1 MYPPADLLFELKWL
15 FSLCVGFFA
24 LSINLCASQKKL
36 ILQLRQKYYIVI
48 GKLLALTKVP
58 IKLIY
63 DIIILNI
70 VKRLQPRVS
79 DKKTMKQVTE
89 RDQIGRRSLK
99 VNVRLYMLLYTQ

>member
-1 MYPPADLLFELKWL
+1 MRFP
-15 FSLCVGFFA
+15 SIFA
-24 LSINLCASQKKL
+24 LLKRNLFYNCDK
-36 ILQLRQKYYIVI
+36 KYYIVI